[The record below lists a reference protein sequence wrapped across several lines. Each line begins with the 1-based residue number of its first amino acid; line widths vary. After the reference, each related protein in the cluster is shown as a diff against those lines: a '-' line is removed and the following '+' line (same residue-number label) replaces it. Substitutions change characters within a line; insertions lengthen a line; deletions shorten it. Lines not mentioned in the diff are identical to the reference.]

1 VLVKNPRA
9 YRVYLFMSAASS
21 FCLTTIFLLAAVY
34 RLQTVH
40 LDALQLVLV
49 GTVLELSSFVFEVPT
64 GVVADTYSRRLSVI
78 LGFLF
83 IGAAELVEGSIPAFA
98 AVLLTQVISGLG
110 YTFLSGATEAWI
122 AGEVGEEHL
131 THVFQRAGQFGQVGN
146 LLGIGAAVGLGS
158 VGLNWPLLAG
168 GIGMII
174 LGLVLA
180 LVMPETGFDPTP
192 RGERTSW
199 QHMTATFR
207 DGLAVIR
214 ARPVLLSF
222 LVIAVFFGMT
232 SEGIDRL
239 WEAHLLTNFAF
250 PALGGLTSLVWF
262 GLISVAGSLLYLGGT
277 EVVRRRVNTDQS
289 GAVVRALI
297 VLNVLAIGALI
308 LFGIADSFALAVAAF
323 LIYGTCRGLGGPLHG
338 AWLARSIDPRVRA
351 TVLSMISQVDAVG
364 QVAGGPVIGAVGKVF
379 SIRAALVLTGVLLA
393 PTLPLFVRAGR
404 RARTA
409 QEAVEMP
416 VALPDV

>member
-1 VLVKNPRA
+1 MKNPRA
-9 YRVYLFMSAASS
+9 YRVYLFMEAASS
-21 FCLTTIFLLAAVY
+21 FCLTTIFLLASVY

-49 GTVLELSSFVFEVPT
+49 GTVLELSCFVFEVPT
-64 GVVADTYSRRLSVI
+64 GVVADAYSRRLSVI
-78 LGFLF
+78 LGFVF
-83 IGAAELVEGSIPAFA
+83 IGAAELLEGSIPAFA
-98 AVLLTQVISGLG
+98 AVLLAQVISGLG
-110 YTFLSGATEAWI
+110 YTFISGAADAWI
-122 AGEVGEEHL
+122 AGEVGEAHL
-131 THVFQRAGQFGQVGN
+131 THVMQRGGQVGQVGH

-158 VGLNWPLLAG
+158 VGLNLPFLAG
-168 GIGMII
+168 GIGMIV

-180 LVMPETGFDPTP
+180 VVMPETGFEPAP
-192 RGERTSW
+192 RGERTTW
-199 QHMTATFR
+199 QHMAATFR

-277 EVVRRRVNTDQS
+277 ELVRRLVNPDQP

-297 VLNVLAIGALI
+297 WLNGFAILALI
-308 LFGIADSFALAVAAF
+308 LFGVANSFALAVAAF
-323 LIYGTCRGLGGPLHG
+323 LAYGTCRGLGGPLHG
-338 AWLARSIDPRVRA
+338 AWLATSIDPRLRA
-351 TVLSMISQVDAVG
+351 TVLSMISQVDAAG
-364 QVAGGPVIGAVGKVF
+364 QIAGGPVIGTVGKVF
-379 SIRAALVLTGVLLA
+379 SIRAALVLTGVLLL
-393 PTLPLFVRAGR
+393 PTLPLFVRLGR
-404 RARTA
+404 RTA
-409 QEAVEMP
+409 AGQGIAEAP
-416 VALPDV
+416 VPLPEV